1 MGKERSSLSELTIR
15 GIGVIES
22 AELEFKPGLTVLT
35 GETGAGKTMVLTAL
49 NLILGSKSDADFV
62 RKGSDRLVVSGKFKV
77 GANVADSIEQS
88 GGIVEDGEVI
98 ISRVVTSEGKSKIT
112 LGGVSSTATQVSEL
126 SQLLIEIHAQS
137 SSARLAKSS
146 VQRELLDSYGGYET
160 EISAYESV
168 FHSYQELGKRIKEL
182 RKQLSERDSE
192 IDRLNEFISDFS
204 KVTPE
209 ANELEMIDN
218 EISRLGSVE
227 ALNTGLSIALS
238 ALLEDE
244 NSAANAI
251 QSARKAIDGLKGKDS
266 DLDILIEQYGDLV
279 YNFGEISSAISRYL
293 SKLESDPQ
301 RFEYLQSRKS
311 DLNSLLKRHGKGS
324 EREVA
329 YQNLLIEGAN
339 AKQRLQDLSGGDA
352 RLVELEKEALSLF
365 TKLSDCAKVLT
376 QARTKSSK
384 EISKAIT
391 AEVVGLAMANAQ
403 VQVEITSGDYADIR
417 SYSNVGVDE
426 VSFLF
431 TSHKDGNLLPISKA
445 ASGGELSRVM
455 LALEVVLAKN
465 SPVGTYI
472 FDEVDAGVGGKAAVE
487 VGRRLAALAKSSQV
501 IVVTHLAQVAAW
513 ADNHLVVSKSE
524 NGSVTQSNVSE
535 VTGEA
540 RKQEVARLLSGQDK
554 SLTAQEHAA
563 ELLAMVQDSR

>member
-1 MGKERSSLSELTIR
+1 
-15 GIGVIES
+15 
-22 AELEFKPGLTVLT
+22 
-35 GETGAGKTMVLTAL
+35 MVLTAL

-192 IDRLNEFISDFS
+192 LDRLKEFISDFS
-204 KVTPE
+204 KLTPE

>member
-1 MGKERSSLSELTIR
+1 VGKERSSLSELTIR

-160 EISAYESV
+160 EISAYETV

-192 IDRLNEFISDFS
+192 LDRLKEFISDFS
-204 KVTPE
+204 KLTPE

-293 SKLESDPQ
+293 SKLEADPQ

-311 DLNSLLKRHGKGS
+311 DLNSLLKRYGKGS
-324 EREVA
+324 EREVS
-329 YQNLLIEGAN
+329 YQNLLIEGAD

>member
-77 GANVADSIEQS
+77 GANLADSIEQS

-160 EISAYESV
+160 EISAYETV

-192 IDRLNEFISDFS
+192 IDRLKEFISDFS
-204 KVTPE
+204 KLTPE

-279 YNFGEISSAISRYL
+279 YNFGEISSAFSRYL
-293 SKLESDPQ
+293 SKLEADPQ

-311 DLNSLLKRHGKGS
+311 DLNSLLKRYGKGS

-329 YQNLLIEGAN
+329 YQNLLIEGAD

-365 TKLSDCAKVLT
+365 TKLSDCAMVLT

>member
-192 IDRLNEFISDFS
+192 LDRLKEFISDFS
-204 KVTPE
+204 KLTPE

-311 DLNSLLKRHGKGS
+311 DLNSLLKRYGKGS
-324 EREVA
+324 EREVS
-329 YQNLLIEGAN
+329 YQNLLIEGAD

>member
-77 GANVADSIEQS
+77 GANLADSIEQS

-160 EISAYESV
+160 EISAYETV

-192 IDRLNEFISDFS
+192 IDRLKEFISDFS
-204 KVTPE
+204 KLTPE

-279 YNFGEISSAISRYL
+279 YNFGEISSAFSRYL
-293 SKLESDPQ
+293 SKLEADPQ

-311 DLNSLLKRHGKGS
+311 DLNSLLKRYGKGS
-324 EREVA
+324 EREVS
-329 YQNLLIEGAN
+329 YQNLLIEGAD

-365 TKLSDCAKVLT
+365 TKLSDCAMVLT

>member
-1 MGKERSSLSELTIR
+1 VGKERSSLSELTIR

-77 GANVADSIEQS
+77 GANLADSIEQS

-160 EISAYESV
+160 EISAYETV

-192 IDRLNEFISDFS
+192 LDRLKEFISDFS
-204 KVTPE
+204 KLTPE

-251 QSARKAIDGLKGKDS
+251 QGARKAIDGLKGKDS

-293 SKLESDPQ
+293 SKLEADPQ

-311 DLNSLLKRHGKGS
+311 DLNSLLKRYGKGS
-324 EREVA
+324 EREVS
-329 YQNLLIEGAN
+329 YQNLLIEGAD

>member
-77 GANVADSIEQS
+77 GANLADSIEQS

-160 EISAYESV
+160 EISAYETV

-192 IDRLNEFISDFS
+192 IDRLKEFISDFS
-204 KVTPE
+204 KLTPE

-279 YNFGEISSAISRYL
+279 YNFGEISSAFSRYL
-293 SKLESDPQ
+293 SKLEADPQ

-311 DLNSLLKRHGKGS
+311 DLNSLLKRYGKGS
-324 EREVA
+324 EREVS
-329 YQNLLIEGAN
+329 YQNLLIEGAD

-513 ADNHLVVSKSE
+513 ADNHL
-524 NGSVTQSNVSE
+524 
-535 VTGEA
+535 
-540 RKQEVARLLSGQDK
+540 
-554 SLTAQEHAA
+554 
-563 ELLAMVQDSR
+563 M

>member
-77 GANVADSIEQS
+77 GANLADSIEQS

-160 EISAYESV
+160 EISAYETV

-192 IDRLNEFISDFS
+192 IDRLKEFISDFS
-204 KVTPE
+204 KLTPE

-279 YNFGEISSAISRYL
+279 YNFGEISSAFSRYL
-293 SKLESDPQ
+293 SKLEADPQ

-311 DLNSLLKRHGKGS
+311 DLNSLLKRYGKGS
-324 EREVA
+324 EREVS
-329 YQNLLIEGAN
+329 YQNLLIEGAD

-524 NGSVTQSNVSE
+524 YGSVTQSNVSE

>member
-77 GANVADSIEQS
+77 GANLADSIEQS

-160 EISAYESV
+160 EISAYETV

-192 IDRLNEFISDFS
+192 IDRLKEFISDFS
-204 KVTPE
+204 KLTPE

-279 YNFGEISSAISRYL
+279 YNFGEISSAFSRYL
-293 SKLESDPQ
+293 SKLEADPQ

-311 DLNSLLKRHGKGS
+311 DLNSLLKRYGKGS
-324 EREVA
+324 EREVS
-329 YQNLLIEGAN
+329 YQNLLIEGAD